1 MVNVVFNRFGG
12 GENLERKDWIYSDGL
27 DKIPQEV
34 VTGIKKYFVV
44 HLPRYEIVKVRKKS
58 YHEDDAHLYM
68 VSAVKRDGT
77 FAVWTSWNNLTKT
90 LNHGHYDLPD
100 LEACDRIMDE
110 FLEDGLLMVQ
120 PPV

>member
-1 MVNVVFNRFGG
+1 M
-12 GENLERKDWIYSDGL
+12 ERKDWIYSDGL

-44 HLPRYEIVKVRKKS
+44 HLPQYEILKVRKKS

-100 LEACDRIMDE
+100 LETCDRIMDE
-110 FLEDGLLMVQ
+110 FYNGRD
-120 PPV
+120 